1 MEKIDISGTARDF
14 ADKFGTDAA
23 RHATEQLKAVMAR
36 RDVNGAAVWT
46 QIIGAINVLQRRHP
60 RRN

>member
-1 MEKIDISGTARDF
+1 MEKIDIPRTAKDF
-14 ADKFGTDAA
+14 SDKFGADAA
-23 RHATEQLKAVMAR
+23 RHATEQLKAMMAR

-60 RRN
+60 RIN